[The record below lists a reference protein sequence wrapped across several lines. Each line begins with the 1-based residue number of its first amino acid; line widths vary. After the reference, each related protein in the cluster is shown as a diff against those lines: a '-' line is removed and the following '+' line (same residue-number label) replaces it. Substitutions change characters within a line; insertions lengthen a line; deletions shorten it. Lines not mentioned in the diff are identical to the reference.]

1 MNISGVSGLVKWL
14 GKIRPNA
21 LVFVAALTAVVFHLT
36 TQTGL
41 PDAVLAAIVG
51 GAVAAIGAALMKVV
65 DDPPPPTVPA
75 HIVEHLIAQQTAYM
89 QLLAANGAL
98 PAADEEAHGEDQIRT
113 QDE

>member
-1 MNISGVSGLVKWL
+1 
-14 GKIRPNA
+14 
-21 LVFVAALTAVVFHLT
+21 
-36 TQTGL
+36 
-41 PDAVLAAIVG
+41 
-51 GAVAAIGAALMKVV
+51 MKVV

-113 QDE
+113 SDQ